1 MQAEEA
7 QEVLGGGPGVFLY
20 DASALPSRKLVA
32 FVKETAAG
40 ASIPLQFDFI
50 TGYGEDG
57 AVMQKTDG
65 GAPIVNLVV
74 PTRYTH
80 AHNGIIN
87 RADFDRMVD
96 LVTAMVT
103 KLECAGGGTVAGFCA
118 GAVTQPPHPVGDW
131 QGRSPTSPYQGRNCV
146 AGRSEPAV

>member
-1 MQAEEA
+1 MA
-7 QEVLGGGPGVFLY
+7 
-20 DASALPSRKLVA
+20 
-32 FVKETAAG
+32 
-40 ASIPLQFDFI
+40 
-50 TGYGEDG
+50 
-57 AVMQKTDG
+57 

-103 KLECAGGGTVAGFCA
+103 KLDAPTVARLRDFA
-118 GAVTQPPHPVGDW
+118 
-131 QGRSPTSPYQGRNCV
+131 
-146 AGRSEPAV
+146 PAP